1 MPQNPPKV
9 IRFRGRE
16 EPVQEVFSVRGR
28 NYFAVE
34 QLSRRG
40 AWRVFDR
47 NAGPRGDYRV
57 LYRLPHTR
65 ITSQRIETLTRLGG
79 PTANRNFPKIVDCAR
94 QGGDLFVVLEWVW
107 GVSLKQLL
115 RQVRTGEISR
125 PSCRET
131 VRLGRGL
138 AHGLSHYHRRA
149 NLVHGD
155 VSPANIIV
163 TAGTKNLVLID
174 FGSAWPME
182 QSARKEAGDGFTPHY
197 AAPER
202 LARHAAEDFRA
213 DVFSLAVVAYELL
226 TLEIPFD
233 GAGGRAGVPE
243 TNASFSGSFVPP
255 SQLVAQQAR
264 LPAAALR
271 ELDDLFRASL
281 ALHPDGRH
289 ATGREW
295 LAAWDAAHLSL
306 QKGSRLSLLEAQI
319 LDGIERVVSLFRR
332 LRPRAQGRIDK

>member
-1 MPQNPPKV
+1 MPKNSSTV

-16 EPVQEVFSVRGR
+16 EPVQEIFSVRGR
-28 NYFAVE
+28 RYFALE

-47 NAGPRGDYRV
+47 HAGPHGDYRV
-57 LYRLPHTR
+57 LYRLPLTSITR
-65 ITSQRIETLTRLGG
+65 QRIETLTRLGG
-79 PTANRNFPKIVDCAR
+79 PTGNRNFPKIVDCAR

-107 GVSLKQLL
+107 GISLKQLL
-115 RQVRTGEISR
+115 HQVRGGQTPR

-131 VRLGRGL
+131 VRLARGL

-155 VSPANIIV
+155 VSPANVIV
-163 TAGTKNLVLID
+163 TSGTKHLVLID
-174 FGSAWPME
+174 FGSAWPIE
-182 QSARKEAGDGFTPHY
+182 QSAAKDAGDGVTQYY

-202 LARHAAEDFRA
+202 MAHHAVEDFRA
-213 DVFSLAVVAYELL
+213 DVFSLAVVAYEML
-226 TLEIPFD
+226 TMEIPFD

-243 TNASFSGSFVPP
+243 LIGNFSGSLVPP
-255 SQLVAQQAR
+255 SALVANGDR
-264 LPAAALR
+264 VPATALR
-271 ELDDLFRASL
+271 EIDELFRVGL

-295 LAAWDAAHLSL
+295 LAAWDAAYWAL
-306 QKGSRLSLLEAQI
+306 QKGSRLSAWEERI
-319 LDGIERVVSLFRR
+319 LGCLAGLATFARKLRR
-332 LRPRAQGRIDK
+332 SPRSPDR